1 MAGLQNIFQSEH
13 MSVAI
18 LLIVLI
24 LVILYVINIVQLH
37 KMNKNYHQFLKKLGK
52 GENIEESLKEYIEKV
67 DEVSMDNKEI
77 IEYYQK
83 LDQKGKK
90 CMQKIGIVRY
100 TAYEKMGSDLS
111 FALAILDAYNN
122 GVVLNGIYSTE
133 GSNIFAK
140 PIQAGK
146 STYTLSS
153 QEQEALQKAMQS

>member
-1 MAGLQNIFQSEH
+1 MAGLQNIFQSEY

-18 LLIVLI
+18 LLILLLMI
-24 LVILYVINIVQLH
+24 ILYVVNVVQLH
-37 KMNKNYHQFLKKLGK
+37 KINKKYGNFLKKLGN

-67 DEVSMDNKEI
+67 EEVSLDNKEI

-83 LDQKGKK
+83 LEQKGKK

-111 FALAILDAYNN
+111 FALAILDAANN